1 MQNLNL
7 LPKCKIEDIV
17 FVNKNETKFGII
29 ITNNFIKRLLI
40 GEYILAL
47 LNALKSCSISFKS
60 GEYFGKNSNW

>member
-7 LPKCKIEDIV
+7 LPKWKIEDIV

-47 LNALKSCSISFKS
+47 FNALKSCSISFKS